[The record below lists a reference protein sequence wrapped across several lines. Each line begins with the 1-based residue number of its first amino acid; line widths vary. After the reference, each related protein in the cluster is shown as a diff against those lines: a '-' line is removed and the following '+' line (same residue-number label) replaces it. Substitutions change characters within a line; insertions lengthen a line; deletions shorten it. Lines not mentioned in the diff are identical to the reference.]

1 MPVLKRILF
10 AAITFFTF
18 NNLRAQSPVDTNY
31 SENFN
36 PGRLALVAGGGGIF
50 YGGMLTGLATV
61 WYEDN
66 NWIGFHVKNDNA
78 GWMQIDKYGHA
89 YTTYA
94 MGKLG
99 MNAMRWTGAKRKR
112 AIWYGGAYGFLF
124 MTSIEFLDANYAEW
138 GFSPMDMVANAAGSL
153 FLIGQELAFK
163 KQILSYKFSYHHT
176 ALADMRPNVL
186 GNTDISRVV
195 ADYNGQT
202 FWLSLNLRSVFKHQK
217 FLPKWLNFSG
227 GYGAYGMLSAENN
240 PRIYDTEQQ
249 MFLPEV
255 ERYRSYYLSLDI
267 DFDQIK
273 TRSKFLK
280 STFFFLNMIKVP
292 LPTVEFNTLGEQKF
306 HPFFF

>member
-1 MPVLKRILF
+1 MAGLKKIIFLLLT
-10 AAITFFTF
+10 ICVF
-18 NNLRAQSPVDTNY
+18 NNLMAQSPVDTSY
-31 SENFN
+31 SEDFK
-36 PGRLALVAGGGGIF
+36 PGRLGLVAGGGGLF

-66 NWIGFHVKNDNA
+66 HWIGLHVKNDNA

-89 YTTYA
+89 FTTYA

-99 MNAMRWTGAKRKR
+99 MNAMRWTGVKRKR
-112 AIWYGGAYGFLF
+112 AIWYGGSFGFLF
-124 MTSIEFLDANYAEW
+124 MTSIELLDGHYAEW
-138 GFSPMDMVANAAGSL
+138 GFSPMDMVANASGSML
-153 FLIGQELAFK
+153 LISQELLFK
-163 KQILSYKFSYHHT
+163 KQILTYKFSYHHT
-176 ALADMRPNVL
+176 ELADMRPSVL
-186 GNTDISRVV
+186 GDSDFSRVV

-202 FWLSLNLRSVFKHQK
+202 FWLSLNLRSVFKNK
-217 FLPKWLNFSG
+217 EFLPKWLNVSG

-240 PRIYDTEQQ
+240 PRIYDRENRTY
-249 MFLPEV
+249 LPAV

-267 DFDQIK
+267 DFDKIK

-292 LPTVEFNTLGEQKF
+292 LPTIEFNTLGEQKF

>member
-1 MPVLKRILF
+1 MINKIIFVL
-10 AAITFFTF
+10 ITFCAL
-18 NNLRAQSPVDTNY
+18 NSLRAQSPVDTAY
-31 SENFN
+31 SEDFK
-36 PGRLALVAGGGGIF
+36 PGRLGLVAGSGGLF

-61 WYEDN
+61 WYQDN
-66 NWIGFHVKNDNA
+66 HWIGLHVKNDNA

-99 MNAMRWTGAKRKR
+99 MNAMRWTGVKRKK
-112 AIWYGGAYGFLF
+112 AIWYGGSFGFVF
-124 MTSIEFLDANYAEW
+124 MTSIELLDGHYAEW
-138 GFSPMDMVANAAGSL
+138 GFSPMDMVANASGSL
-153 FLIGQELAFK
+153 LLIGQELAFK
-163 KQILSYKFSYHHT
+163 KQILTYKFSYHHT
-176 ALADMRPNVL
+176 ELAAQRPNVS
-186 GNTDISRVV
+186 GDTDLSRVV

-202 FWLSLNLRSVFKHQK
+202 FWLSLNLRSVFKHK
-217 FLPKWLNFSG
+217 EFLPKWLNVAG
-227 GYGAYGMLSAENN
+227 GYGAYGMLAAENN
-240 PRIYDTEQQ
+240 PLIYDRENRA
-249 MFLPEV
+249 FLPPV

-267 DFDQIK
+267 DFDKIK

>member
-1 MPVLKRILF
+1 VLKKILF
-10 AAITFFTF
+10 TLITFCTL
-18 NNLRAQSPVDTNY
+18 NTLSAQSPVDTTY
-31 SENFN
+31 SENFK
-36 PGRLALVAGGGGIF
+36 PGRLALVAGGGGVF

-66 NWIGFHVKNDNA
+66 HWIGFHVKNDNA

-89 YTTYA
+89 YTTYL

-124 MTSIEFLDANYAEW
+124 MTSIELLDANYAEW
-138 GFSPMDMVANAAGSL
+138 GFSPMDMVANAAGSM

-163 KQILSYKFSYHHT
+163 KQILTYKFSYHHT
-176 ALADMRPNVL
+176 ELADMRPNVL
-186 GNTDISRVV
+186 GDSDISRVV

-202 FWLSLNLRSVFKHQK
+202 FWLSLNLRSAFKHQE
-217 FLPKWLNFSG
+217 FLPKWLNVSG
-227 GYGAYGMLSAENN
+227 CYGAYGMLSAENN
-240 PRIYDTEQQ
+240 PRIYDTDSQT
-249 MFLPEV
+249 FLPEV

-280 STFFFLNMIKVP
+280 STFFFLNLIKVP
-292 LPTVEFNTLGEQKF
+292 LPTLEFNTLGEQKF